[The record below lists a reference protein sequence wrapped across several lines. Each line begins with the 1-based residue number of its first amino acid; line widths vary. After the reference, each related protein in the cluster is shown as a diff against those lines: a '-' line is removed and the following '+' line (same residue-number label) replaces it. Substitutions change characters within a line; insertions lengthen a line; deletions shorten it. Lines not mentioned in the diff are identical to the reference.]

1 MSKTRQGWYAELQGL
16 DPNTEDR
23 QPAESDIRTETLAQT
38 DIQHMNR
45 PVFVGTSGLNICRAG
60 EGEWEQVSV
69 GDS

>member
-1 MSKTRQGWYAELQGL
+1 MAYKMSKSRQSWYAELQGL
-16 DPNTEDR
+16 DPNAEDR
-23 QPAESDIRTETLAQT
+23 QPGESDIRTETQT

-45 PVFVGTSGLNICRAG
+45 RVFVGICRAG

>member
-1 MSKTRQGWYAELQGL
+1 MAYKMSKSRQSWYAELQGL
-16 DPNTEDR
+16 DPNAEDR
-23 QPAESDIRTETLAQT
+23 QPGESDIRTETLAQT

-45 PVFVGTSGLNICRAG
+45 RVFVGICRAG

>member
-1 MSKTRQGWYAELQGL
+1 MAYKMSKSRQSWYAELQGL
-16 DPNTEDR
+16 DPNAEDR
-23 QPAESDIRTETLAQT
+23 QPGESDIRTEAQT

-45 PVFVGTSGLNICRAG
+45 RVFVGICRAG